1 LRRDQFQTGMKL
13 GFDIFR
19 PLDDGSPLWVAQAAT
34 LAEAARRLD
43 SLREFSP
50 GHYFLRDAETGQF
63 VTTDTDGN
71 PGAVFE
77 HA

>member
-19 PLDDGSPLWVAQAAT
+19 RLDDGSPLWVAQAA
-34 LAEAARRLD
+34 RRLD
-43 SLREFSP
+43 SLRKFSP

-63 VTTDTDGN
+63 VTTDPDGN
-71 PGAVFE
+71 PGAGFE
-77 HA
+77 QA

>member
-1 LRRDQFQTGMKL
+1 MKL

-19 PLDDGSPLWVAQAAT
+19 RLDDGSPLRVAQAAA
-34 LAEAARRLD
+34 LAEAPRKLD

-50 GHYFLRDAETGQF
+50 GRYLLRDKETGQF

-71 PGAVFE
+71 PGAGLE